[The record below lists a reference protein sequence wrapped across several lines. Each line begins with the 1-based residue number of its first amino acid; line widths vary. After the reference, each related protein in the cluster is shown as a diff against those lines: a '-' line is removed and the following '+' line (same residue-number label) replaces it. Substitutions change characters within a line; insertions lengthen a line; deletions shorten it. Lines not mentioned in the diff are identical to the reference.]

1 VPLHPTQLAAIEALF
16 DSELASTVDK
26 LVTNRASAFTQT
38 PVRAA
43 VLNARFGSLA
53 EVSPTAYHVRL
64 KGADS
69 TDRRNTLCE
78 FLCW

>member
-1 VPLHPTQLAAIEALF
+1 MPLHPTQLAAIEALF

-43 VLNARFGSLA
+43 VYECALWVISGSWARALS
-53 EVSPTAYHVRL
+53 E
-64 KGADS
+64 
-69 TDRRNTLCE
+69 
-78 FLCW
+78 